1 MLSSYS
7 LTLVAAYYMTG
18 HVQAIEFVWCGRPAR
33 GRKKPGLGRNN
44 EPSPGRE
51 NKKGQLGRRP
61 VGSAG
66 GQRKAVLMAL
76 QPEDYGQDG
85 GMEWVA
91 REQLRA
97 EQRKLKLGMDMAG
110 GGKGEM
116 GRIYLKPSGPRAQG
130 GPRAKRMFVPLE
142 ATQRAALVMA
152 PAGPYAPYMP
162 AQYHAQSGE
171 RLMALHQV
179 PMEGVVMA
187 QDFDY
192 APQVWSEF
200 YVHRN
205 SSFSQHASVCSLAT
219 HCTHL
224 DCADQTSVRVQVPSG
239 AVLSHAVAH
248 GWGAG
253 GAGGPSFP
261 ELNREQ
267 GSNYAPRTST
277 YSTET

>member
-1 MLSSYS
+1 LRI
-7 LTLVAAYYMTG
+7 TRK
-18 HVQAIEFVWCGRPAR
+18 AIEFVRCGRPAR
-33 GRKKPGLGRNN
+33 GRKKPGLVHNKD
-44 EPSPGRE
+44 PSPGRE
-51 NKKGQLGRRP
+51 NKKGRRP

-66 GQRKAVLMAL
+66 AQRKAAQAL

-152 PAGPYAPYMP
+152 PAGPYAPYLP

-179 PMEGVVMA
+179 PMHGVLMA

-200 YVHRN
+200 YLH
-205 SSFSQHASVCSLAT
+205 SFSQHVTVCFLSP
-219 HCTHL
+219 HL
-224 DCADQTSVRVQVPSG
+224 DCSDQTSVRVQVPSG
-239 AVLSHAVAH
+239 AAPSHAVAH

-253 GAGGPSFP
+253 GDGGPSFP

-277 YSTET
+277 YSTE

>member
-116 GRIYLKPSGPRAQG
+116 GRIYLKPSGLRAQG

-192 APQVWSEF
+192 DPQVWSEF

-205 SSFSQHASVCSLAT
+205 SSFSQHASVW
-219 HCTHL
+219 
-224 DCADQTSVRVQVPSG
+224 VPSP
-239 AVLSHAVAH
+239 HTAH
-248 GWGAG
+248 TWIA
-253 GAGGPSFP
+253 
-261 ELNREQ
+261 LIRLL
-267 GSNYAPRTST
+267 
-277 YSTET
+277 

>member
-1 MLSSYS
+1 MWQARPWQEEAWARAQQRPQSREGKQDRSTSS
-7 LTLVAAYYMTG
+7 
-18 HVQAIEFVWCGRPAR
+18 
-33 GRKKPGLGRNN
+33 GLGWGA
-44 EPSPGRE
+44 EEGRAH
-51 NKKGQLGRRP
+51 GAAARRLW
-61 VGSAG
+61 A
-66 GQRKAVLMAL
+66 
-76 QPEDYGQDG
+76 DG

-91 REQLRA
+91 REQLRT

-162 AQYHAQSGE
+162 AQYHAPSGE

-179 PMEGVVMA
+179 PMQGVVMA

-200 YVHRN
+200 YLH
-205 SSFSQHASVCSLAT
+205 SFSQHVTVCSLS
-219 HCTHL
+219 THL

-239 AVLSHAVAH
+239 AAPSHAVAH

-253 GAGGPSFP
+253 GAGGSSFP